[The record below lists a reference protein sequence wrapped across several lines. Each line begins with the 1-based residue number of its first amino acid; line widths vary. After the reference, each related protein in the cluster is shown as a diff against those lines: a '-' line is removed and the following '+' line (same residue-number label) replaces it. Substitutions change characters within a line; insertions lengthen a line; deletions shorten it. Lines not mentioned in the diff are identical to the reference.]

1 MPVPRSLLE
10 AGAPDPDP
18 QLVRT
23 SYTDFKAGPAG
34 GLRPPSARQYHAG
47 TRGPASPAP
56 RLVVP
61 LQGSRSA
68 ERLDLMPHCPLVM
81 IERAN
86 GGR

>member
-34 GLRPPSARQYHAG
+34 G
-47 TRGPASPAP
+47 RGAASRDQQPAVAPDSP
-56 RLVVP
+56 
-61 LQGSRSA
+61 
-68 ERLDLMPHCPLVM
+68 
-81 IERAN
+81 
-86 GGR
+86 